1 MLGPDELLSTTR
13 AVRRRLDLA
22 RPVPE
27 ELVEE
32 CLALAL
38 QAPSGSNRQG
48 WHFVVVTD
56 GALRAGLAALY
67 ARAFSRYEERI
78 AAGPAPDAATA
89 RVHDSARYLAEHLGE
104 VPVHL
109 VACAEGRPEG
119 RSTSSLAAYFGS
131 ILPAV
136 WSFCLAA
143 RSRGL
148 GTAFTTMHLS
158 YEREAAELLGIPYD
172 EVAQVALVPVGYLL
186 GAALRAA
193 PRRDLGSVVHRDRF

>member
-1 MLGPDELLSTTR
+1 MLDPDELLSTTR
-13 AVRRRLDLA
+13 AVRRRLDLT
-22 RPVPE
+22 RPVPDAL
-27 ELVEE
+27 LVE
-32 CLALAL
+32 CLELAL

-56 GALRAGLAALY
+56 AGLRAGLAALY
-67 ARAFSRYEERI
+67 AQAFERYEERI
-78 AAGPAPDAATA
+78 AAAPAPDVATA
-89 RVHDSARYLAEHLGE
+89 RVHDSARYLAEHLAE

-119 RSTSSLAAYFGS
+119 RQASSLAAYYGS
-131 ILPAV
+131 VLPAV

-148 GTAFTTMHLS
+148 GTALTTMHLS

-186 GAALRAA
+186 GGELQRA
-193 PRRDLGSVVHRDRF
+193 PRRDLSRVLHRDRF